1 MNHFLAKTMKV
12 NDIFICFTNKDHT
25 NILHVPN
32 TIVSCLPLCFC
43 SHLLHLTLFY
53 FKIQQAVL
61 SWHFKHTAIVVKYLP
76 NVSSPLHLSVTSGTA
91 HTLFSMF
98 PDIYHWVIN
107 LCPQVLSIFLPLPP
121 VSLYLITSSI
131 SSIYFSLPKIW
142 RTYYSV
148 SLCSEGTSLFSHP
161 FLPPALFHS
170 KLTKISHWVHS
181 TKLLFCFFFFFW
193 DICVQ
198 VFNFL
203 LSVG

>member
-1 MNHFLAKTMKV
+1 MKV

-61 SWHFKHTAIVVKYLP
+61 SWHFEHTAIMVKYLP

-91 HTLFSMF
+91 HTFF
-98 PDIYHWVIN
+98 P
-107 LCPQVLSIFLPLPP
+107 CFPTSTTELSIYVLRSSPFFCPPP

-131 SSIYFSLPKIW
+131 SSIYFSLSKIW

-148 SLCSEGTSLFSHP
+148 SLCSEGTSVFPPFSP
-161 FLPPALFHS
+161 TCSFP
-170 KLTKISHWVHS
+170 W
-181 TKLLFCFFFFFW
+181 
-193 DICVQ
+193 
-198 VFNFL
+198 
-203 LSVG
+203 